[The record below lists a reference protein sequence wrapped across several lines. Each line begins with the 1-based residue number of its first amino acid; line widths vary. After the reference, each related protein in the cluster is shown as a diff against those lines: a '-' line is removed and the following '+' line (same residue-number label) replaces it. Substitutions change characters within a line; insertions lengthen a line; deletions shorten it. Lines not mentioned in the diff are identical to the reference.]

1 MPSSNHSPAPS
12 QEEGPLRVNLLK
24 KWRVRLRYL
33 HELRESLQHRSGS
46 VSDSG
51 RSVHLS
57 TKLLSPR
64 GAPPSGV
71 AESQPPLSEQKC
83 CRRWDRRTLLLTS
96 AFILAPPGLN
106 LMPLALKS
114 RARLK
119 RRSATEEKLS
129 QLFLKNYKRRAK
141 PERATTRGTGTEQ
154 Y

>member
-106 LMPLALKS
+106 LMPLALKD
-114 RARLK
+114 RPRLNS
-119 RRSATEEKLS
+119 RSAAKKPNSETAS
-129 QLFLKNYKRRAK
+129 RNKRI
-141 PERATTRGTGTEQ
+141 
-154 Y
+154 